1 VRRIFAAVAL
11 CAWLTTLTACA
22 PPEELGADGTQI
34 VVGFSQVGAESGW
47 RTANTVSIHDAA
59 LDAGIK
65 LRFSDAQGKQANQ
78 LAAIRS
84 FIKQKVDVIA
94 FSPVVESGW
103 DDVLTEARQ
112 AGIPVILTDRAIDT
126 KGNDLY
132 TSFIGSDFVKEGTL
146 VGEWLVKQ
154 HASRGGPVRVVEL
167 QGTTG
172 SAPAKDRAAG
182 FRAAIKSEPK
192 FQIVASRTGDF
203 TRPKGEAVMRAILK
217 TQRDIDVVFAH
228 NDDMGLGAAKALEAA
243 GLRPG
248 VDVQIVSIDAVR
260 DGMKALAAG
269 RFNFIA
275 ECSPLLGPQL
285 MDLVKR
291 IANGEPVP
299 DRIVTQE
306 TTFTQEQAKDA
317 LPGRKY

>member
-1 VRRIFAAVAL
+1 MRRLIVAALVVV
-11 CAWLTTLTACA
+11 TLAACA
-22 PPEELGADGTQI
+22 PPEDLAGDGAKI

-47 RTANTVSIHDAA
+47 RTANTLSIHDAA
-59 LDAGIK
+59 LEAGIK

-78 LAAIRS
+78 ITALRS
-84 FIKQKVDVIA
+84 FIKQRVDVIA
-94 FSPVVESGW
+94 FSPVVEAGW
-103 DDVLTEARQ
+103 DEVLTEARD
-112 AGIPVILTDRAIDT
+112 ARIPVILTDRAIKT
-126 KGNDLY
+126 KSKDLY

-146 VGEWLVKQ
+146 VGEWLVEHYARADGK
-154 HASRGGPVRVVEL
+154 VRVVEL

-172 SAPAKDRAAG
+172 SAPATDRAAG
-182 FRAAIKSEPK
+182 FRAALKSEPK
-192 FQIVASRTGDF
+192 FEIVASRTGDF

-217 TQRDIDVVFAH
+217 TRRDIDVAFAH

-248 VDVQIVSIDAVR
+248 VDVKIVSIDAVR

-285 MDLVKR
+285 MDLVKKV
-291 IANGEPVP
+291 ANGQPVP
-299 DRIVTQE
+299 ERIVTEE
-306 TTFTQEQAKDA
+306 TTFTQDQAKEA
-317 LPGRKY
+317 LPDRTY